1 MKTILRWSAKLLLL
15 AALLSCCLVLP
26 LRWLHPPTTAFML
39 QDTLRHDRPV
49 SYWWLPLADISSNLA
64 IAVVAAED
72 QKFPYHHGFDLVQI
86 RSVLDQAGAPARGAS
101 TISQQLAKNL
111 YLWPGKSYLRK
122 GLEAWLTLWLELLL
136 PKERILALYLNVAQ
150 FGPGIYGAGAGSR
163 LLLGVDADRLTPQQA
178 ARLAAVLPN
187 PLRLSAARPSP
198 YVWQRSRE
206 IQRQVR
212 QLGGS
217 KWLSNL

>member
-1 MKTILRWSAKLLLL
+1 MKTLLRWTAKLLLL
-15 AALLSCCLVLP
+15 AALLGCCLVLP
-26 LRWLHPPTTAFML
+26 LRWLQPPTTAFML
-39 QDTLRHDRPV
+39 QDALRHNRPV
-49 SYWWLPLADISSNLA
+49 SYWWLPLPEISGNLA

-72 QKFPYHHGFDLVQI
+72 QKFPRHHGFDLAQI
-86 RSVLDQAGAPARGAS
+86 RSVLDREGGPARGAS

-136 PKERILALYLNVAQ
+136 PKQRILELYLNVAQ

-163 LLLGVDADRLTPQQA
+163 LLLGVDAADLTPLQA
-178 ARLAAVLPN
+178 ALMAAVLPN
-187 PLRLSAARPSP
+187 PERLSAARPSA
-198 YVWQRSRE
+198 YVRQRSRD

-212 QLGGS
+212 QLGGTT
-217 KWLSNL
+217 WLSNL